1 MPFEV
6 QKIKA
11 IPLCTSMQPDYLYW
25 PRSKDGSYEVKLGYQ
40 WLCEID
46 STKLAL
52 ASNFESVN
60 GFEEKKIGNHIC
72 QEKSSTS
79 CGKLALMLCPWK
91 KIWWKED
98 SPLKIHATN
107 VPLIPN
113 WFYMLSGIVLL
124 SVKSRTWISIG
135 LIKTKLTWEHLKIW
149 WNWSSKNP
157 ACLSSLQ

>member
-1 MPFEV
+1 MSTIDSLFMPFEV

-60 GFEEKKIGNHIC
+60 GFEEKKNW
-72 QEKSSTS
+72 KSHMP
-79 CGKLALMLCPWK
+79 GKIKHFMWKACSNALPMRENLMKRRFTTKDTCHQCSSHSK
-91 KIWWKED
+91 LI
-98 SPLKIHATN
+98 LHA
-107 VPLIPN
+107 L
-113 WFYMLSGIVLL
+113 WDC
-124 SVKSRTWISIG
+124 
-135 LIKTKLTWEHLKIW
+135 
-149 WNWSSKNP
+149 
-157 ACLSSLQ
+157 ASLRQV